1 VPITSLSFGKESTYA
16 IESKQV
22 AAQEAEHAKFIIE
35 KAEQDKRSA
44 IIRTQVSSYLF
55 MYISI

>member
-16 IESKQV
+16 IEAKQV

-35 KAEQDKRSA
+35 KAEQDKRSV